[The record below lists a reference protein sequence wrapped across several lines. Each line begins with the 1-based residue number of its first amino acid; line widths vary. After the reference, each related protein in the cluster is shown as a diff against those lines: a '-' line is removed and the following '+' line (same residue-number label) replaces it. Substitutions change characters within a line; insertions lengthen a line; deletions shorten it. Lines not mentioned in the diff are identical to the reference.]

1 MGPKNHFQ
9 LKQKEKGVRHMRR
22 ERELWKGD
30 REKYVKKGNV
40 CYADLSLGL
49 LY

>member
-1 MGPKNHFQ
+1 MGPKYHLQ

-22 ERELWKGD
+22 GRELWKGD
-30 REKYVKKGNV
+30 WEKDVKKGKV
-40 CYADLSLGL
+40 CYADLSLSL